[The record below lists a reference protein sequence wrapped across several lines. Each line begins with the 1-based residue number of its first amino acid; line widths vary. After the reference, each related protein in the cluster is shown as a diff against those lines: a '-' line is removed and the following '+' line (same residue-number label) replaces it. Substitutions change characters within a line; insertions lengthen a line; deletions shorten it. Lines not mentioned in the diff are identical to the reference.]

1 MSLPSL
7 VPLIGIAD
15 VIIGLSLGSRLF
27 LIAVGLSLIFG
38 VLGVLN
44 FAHGGFYMLGA
55 YVTLAVVTN
64 VVDNFWLAV
73 VAGAPR
79 GGCRRRRHREFAAI
93 RPLYDRVDADLDQ
106 LIVTFGF
113 VLVIHEAVRFIWGSG
128 SYSIDPPDVFNF
140 SVALGGSTFSAY
152 RLVVIGLAVAVLV
165 SLWLFITRTYFGS
178 LVRGTSSDREMASM
192 LGVDVPRL
200 YTGVFFLGERARRP
214 RRRAL
219 SPPPQSTSPALGDQ
233 VIIDAFIVVVIG
245 GLGSMSGAFVG
256 AMLIGMMQSLGPQ
269 FISAGSIAIPF
280 LAMVIVLLFRP
291 EGLFGGSANERVD
304 RHRRPRQRVR
314 LGRRRRLDPRT
325 VRASRALGLIL
336 LAFGPSFQI
345 YLFTDFLVVAL
356 FALGFN
362 LLYGYTGLLSFGH
375 GLFYAG
381 GAYGV
386 AIVLRDLGPV
396 FADLVGSGSPRS
408 SRSSSAASSA

>member
-1 MSLPSL
+1 MSVTSL
-7 VPLIGIAD
+7 VPLIGISD
-15 VIIGLSLGSRLF
+15 VVVGLSLGSRLF

-64 VVDNFWLAV
+64 VVDNFWIAV
-73 VAGAPR
+73 LAGALTV
-79 GGCRRRRHREFAAI
+79 GVVGAAI
-93 RPLYDRVDADLDQ
+93 EFSAIRRLYDRADSDLDQ

-113 VLVIHEAVRFIWGSG
+113 VLVIHEVVRFIWGSG

-140 SVALGGSTFSAY
+140 SVSLGGSTFNAY

-165 SLWLFITRTYFGS
+165 GLWLFITRTYFGS
-178 LVRGTSSDREMASM
+178 LVRGTSSDREMAAM

-200 YTGVFFLGERARRP
+200 YTGVFFLGSVLAGLGG
-214 RRRAL
+214 AL
-219 SPPPQSTSPALGDQ
+219 SAPLQSTSPALGDQ

-280 LAMVIVLLFRP
+280 LAMVVVLLLRP
-291 EGLFGGSANERVD
+291 EGLFGGIGE
-304 RHRRPRQRVR
+304 
-314 LGRRRRLDPRT
+314 
-325 VRASRALGLIL
+325 
-336 LAFGPSFQI
+336 
-345 YLFTDFLVVAL
+345 
-356 FALGFN
+356 
-362 LLYGYTGLLSFGH
+362 
-375 GLFYAG
+375 
-381 GAYGV
+381 
-386 AIVLRDLGPV
+386 
-396 FADLVGSGSPRS
+396 
-408 SRSSSAASSA
+408 

>member
-15 VIIGLSLGSRLF
+15 VVIGLSLGSRLF

-44 FAHGGFYMLGA
+44 FAHGGLYMLGA
-55 YVTLAVVTN
+55 YVTLAVVTGFI
-64 VVDNFWLAV
+64 DNFWIAA
-73 VAGAPR
+73 VAGALAV
-79 GGCRRRRHREFAAI
+79 GVVGAVIEFAAI

-113 VLVIHEAVRFIWGSG
+113 VLVIHETVRFVWGSG

-140 SVALGGSTFSAY
+140 SVSLGGSTFSAY
-152 RLVVIGLAVAVLV
+152 RLVVIGLAVAVLIG
-165 SLWLFITRTYFGS
+165 LWLFITRTYFGS

-200 YTGVFFLGERARRP
+200 YTGVFFLGSVLAGLGG
-214 RRRAL
+214 AL
-219 SPPPQSTSPALGDQ
+219 SSPLQSTSPALGDQ

-245 GLGSMSGAFVG
+245 GLGSMGGAFVG

-280 LAMVIVLLFRP
+280 LAMVVVLLFRP
-291 EGLFGGSANERVD
+291 EGLFGGIGE
-304 RHRRPRQRVR
+304 
-314 LGRRRRLDPRT
+314 
-325 VRASRALGLIL
+325 
-336 LAFGPSFQI
+336 
-345 YLFTDFLVVAL
+345 
-356 FALGFN
+356 
-362 LLYGYTGLLSFGH
+362 
-375 GLFYAG
+375 
-381 GAYGV
+381 
-386 AIVLRDLGPV
+386 
-396 FADLVGSGSPRS
+396 
-408 SRSSSAASSA
+408 

>member
-73 VAGAPR
+73 VAGALAV
-79 GGCRRRRHREFAAI
+79 GVVGAAIEFAAI

-140 SVALGGSTFSAY
+140 SVALGGRHLQRVPAGRHRPRGRGVSEP
-152 RLVVIGLAVAVLV
+152 LAVHHA
-165 SLWLFITRTYFGS
+165 
-178 LVRGTSSDREMASM
+178 D
-192 LGVDVPRL
+192 
-200 YTGVFFLGERARRP
+200 
-214 RRRAL
+214 
-219 SPPPQSTSPALGDQ
+219 
-233 VIIDAFIVVVIG
+233 
-245 GLGSMSGAFVG
+245 
-256 AMLIGMMQSLGPQ
+256 
-269 FISAGSIAIPF
+269 
-280 LAMVIVLLFRP
+280 
-291 EGLFGGSANERVD
+291 
-304 RHRRPRQRVR
+304 
-314 LGRRRRLDPRT
+314 
-325 VRASRALGLIL
+325 
-336 LAFGPSFQI
+336 
-345 YLFTDFLVVAL
+345 
-356 FALGFN
+356 
-362 LLYGYTGLLSFGH
+362 
-375 GLFYAG
+375 
-381 GAYGV
+381 
-386 AIVLRDLGPV
+386 VLRLAG
-396 FADLVGSGSPRS
+396 AGHLL
-408 SRSSSAASSA
+408 

>member
-15 VIIGLSLGSRLF
+15 VVIGLSLGSRLF

-55 YVTLAVVTN
+55 YVTLAVVTS
-64 VVDNFWLAV
+64 VVDNFWLAA
-73 VAGAPR
+73 VAGALAV
-79 GGCRRRRHREFAAI
+79 GVVGAVIEFAAI
-93 RPLYDRVDADLDQ
+93 RRLYDRVDADLDQ

-113 VLVIHEAVRFIWGSG
+113 VLVIHETVRFVWGSG

-140 SVALGGSTFSAY
+140 SVTLGGSTFNAY
-152 RLVVIGLAVAVLV
+152 RLVVIGLAVGVLAA
-165 SLWLFITRTYFGS
+165 LWLFITRTYFGS
-178 LVRGTSSDREMASM
+178 LVRGTSSDREMAAM

-200 YTGVFFLGERARRP
+200 YTGVFFLGSVLAGLGG
-214 RRRAL
+214 AL
-219 SPPPQSTSPALGDQ
+219 SAPLQSTSPALGDQ

-291 EGLFGGSANERVD
+291 EGLFGGIGE
-304 RHRRPRQRVR
+304 
-314 LGRRRRLDPRT
+314 
-325 VRASRALGLIL
+325 
-336 LAFGPSFQI
+336 
-345 YLFTDFLVVAL
+345 
-356 FALGFN
+356 
-362 LLYGYTGLLSFGH
+362 
-375 GLFYAG
+375 
-381 GAYGV
+381 
-386 AIVLRDLGPV
+386 
-396 FADLVGSGSPRS
+396 
-408 SRSSSAASSA
+408 